1 MVFLVFS
8 YKVPNYWILD
18 GPLKGLH
25 ANFTKFDHKLYWDHG
40 IDLIYWSW
48 PRNLSLGRTIKKNK
62 NSFKLGRVKYPVH
75 TFKQKRMPPGSAPL
89 ECPYISLLSRTRLP
103 TRRSTS
109 FPPLRTF
116 QKSSQSPRHTGRR
129 DREGLIDMRTACS
142 VILARLAHAA
152 KLIKQRVWISCNR
165 NILRLL
171 NCNGCN
177 FFQAWQ
183 TLGGS

>member
-1 MVFLVFS
+1 MA
-8 YKVPNYWILD
+8 LD
-18 GPLKGLH
+18 S
-25 ANFTKFDHKLYWDHG
+25 F
-40 IDLIYWSW
+40 IWSE
-48 PRNLSLGRTIKKNK
+48 NSKTK
-62 NSFKLGRVKYPVH
+62 NSFKLGKDKYQVH
-75 TFKQKRMPPGSAPL
+75 TIKQTRMPPGSAPGY
-89 ECPYISLLSRTRLP
+89 CHYISLLSRTRLP